1 MKTAKF
7 YIPLL
12 LVESYLLFTLWL
24 FFFGPVI
31 WPVENKKEFL
41 FVVSLYHAFFIAGYL
56 LSCRFS
62 LKQSIRTVESN
73 GHNLFLK
80 YYWVIIVFAF
90 IAMVILHR
98 NTTLSRSYFP
108 TGFFSELLKGLLAPA
123 EVRSFYASA
132 ASREG
137 FSGNAYVT
145 GLLLFF
151 GVFKYVLLPGLVFF
165 WDRLSTTRKVVGFL
179 VVMLPLCTGIISSL
193 SAINFYY
200 LFVVSVCLF
209 GVVIS
214 NKSAGFFV
222 ELGRRKTFLFFLAFI
237 FLFSFWQFYSVKSGV
252 SPYKVFFEDEKPVS
266 FSYLNETGSVFKSD
280 LEPAEKAKVADSSV
294 KDTAP
299 AVPENVDITVR
310 PAKTN
315 VVALPATVDNKGTTA
330 KNHSSHTT
338 ASPPKA
344 SISEPPPVKVETAI
358 LPEIA
363 KVADVP
369 AQVAVAVV
377 PEKSPLTDF
386 YEKLTVYL
394 VQGYQGVSI
403 ALGEKFDSSYGIGH
417 SVFLQRVFAEHLGI
431 DVRDRTFQRKITARW
446 DENVYWHSF
455 YSYMANDVSFFG
467 VSIVMLIL
475 GWYFANVYLAV
486 VIDDDF
492 FAKMLLPLFAIM
504 FLYIPANNQI
514 FSFLETMIS
523 FWILTALYIFHRRR
537 TAVRHAQGFTEVNT
551 AGQV

>member
-62 LKQSIRTVESN
+62 LKQPARAVEPN
-73 GHNLFLK
+73 GDNLFLR
-80 YYWVIIVFAF
+80 YYWIIIVFAF

-145 GLLLFF
+145 GMLLFF

-165 WDRLSTTRKVVGFL
+165 WDRLSTTRKLVGFL

-222 ELGRRKTFLFFLAFI
+222 ELGRRKTFLFFLVFI

-252 SPYKVFFEDEKPVS
+252 SPYKVFFEDEKPIS

-280 LEPAEKAKVADSSV
+280 LAPAEKAKDADSSV

-299 AVPENVDITVR
+299 AVPESVDITVR

-315 VVALPATVDNKGTTA
+315 VVALPATVDNKVATA
-330 KNHSSHTT
+330 KSNT
-338 ASPPKA
+338 APSPAKTVTPELPAK
-344 SISEPPPVKVETAI
+344 IETAA

-377 PEKSPLTDF
+377 PEKSNLTDF

-455 YSYMANDVSFFG
+455 YSYMANDVGFFG

-486 VIDDDF
+486 VNDDDF

-537 TAVRHAQGFTEVNT
+537 TAVRHAQGFTEVS
-551 AGQV
+551 AAQQV

>member
-62 LKQSIRTVESN
+62 LKQPDRAVEPN
-73 GHNLFLK
+73 GDNLFLR
-80 YYWVIIVFAF
+80 YYWIIIVFAF

-145 GLLLFF
+145 GMLLFF

-165 WDRLSTTRKVVGFL
+165 WDRLSTTRKLVGFL

-222 ELGRRKTFLFFLAFI
+222 ELGRRKTFLFFLVFI

-280 LEPAEKAKVADSSV
+280 LDPAEKAKGADSPV

-299 AVPENVDITVR
+299 AVPESVDITVR

-315 VVALPATVDNKGTTA
+315 VVALPATVDNKEATA
-330 KNHSSHTT
+330 KSNT
-338 ASPPKA
+338 APLPAKA
-344 SISEPPPVKVETAI
+344 MTPELPAKIETAA
-358 LPEIA
+358 LPQIA

-377 PEKSPLTDF
+377 PEKSNLTDF

-455 YSYMANDVSFFG
+455 YSYMANDVGFFG

-486 VIDDDF
+486 VNDDDF

-504 FLYIPANNQI
+504 FLYIPANNQV

-537 TAVRHAQGFTEVNT
+537 TAVRHAQDFTEVS
-551 AGQV
+551 AAQHV

>member
-24 FFFGPVI
+24 FFFGPVL

-41 FVVSLYHAFFIAGYL
+41 FVISLYHAFFIAGYL

-62 LKQSIRTVESN
+62 IKQPLKAVESN
-73 GHNLFLK
+73 GDNLFLR
-80 YYWVIIVFAF
+80 YYWVVILFAF

-98 NTTLSRSYFP
+98 NTTLSRSYLP

-123 EVRSFYASA
+123 EVRSFYASS

-137 FSGNAYVT
+137 FSGNPYVT

-151 GVFKYVLLPGLVFF
+151 GVFKYILLPGLVFF
-165 WDRLSTTRKVVGFL
+165 WDRLSTARKLVGFM
-179 VVMLPLCTGIISSL
+179 VVMIPLCTGIIASL

-209 GVVIS
+209 GVVVS

-222 ELGRRKTFLFFLAFI
+222 ELGRRKTFLFFLGFI

-252 SPYKVFFEDEKPVS
+252 SPYKVLFEDQKPVS

-280 LEPAEKAKVADSSV
+280 LEPAEKPKVADAPA

-299 AVPENVDITVR
+299 ALPKNVDIAVF

-315 VVALPATVDNKGTTA
+315 VVALPATVDHKGAAA
-330 KNHSSHTT
+330 KSHS
-338 ASPPKA
+338 AAVPEKA
-344 SISEPPPVKVETAI
+344 SAPELPVKANTAA

-363 KVADVP
+363 KIADVP
-369 AQVAVAVV
+369 AQVEVAVV
-377 PEKSPLTDF
+377 PEKSKLTDF

-403 ALGEKFDSSYGIGH
+403 SLGEKFDSSYGIGH

-431 DVRDRTFQRKITARW
+431 DVRDKTFQRKITARW

-455 YSYMANDVSFFG
+455 YSYIANDVSFFG
-467 VSIVMLIL
+467 VSIVMLVL
-475 GWYFANVYLAV
+475 GWYFANVYLSV
-486 VIDDDF
+486 VINDDF

-504 FLYIPANNQI
+504 FLYIPANNQV

-523 FWILTALYIFHRRR
+523 FWILTALYIFHKRR
-537 TAVRHAQGFTEVNT
+537 TAVRYAQNFTGVS
-551 AGQV
+551 AAKQA

>member
-1 MKTAKF
+1 M
-7 YIPLL
+7 
-12 LVESYLLFTLWL
+12 
-24 FFFGPVI
+24 
-31 WPVENKKEFL
+31 
-41 FVVSLYHAFFIAGYL
+41 
-56 LSCRFS
+56 
-62 LKQSIRTVESN
+62 
-73 GHNLFLK
+73 
-80 YYWVIIVFAF
+80 
-90 IAMVILHR
+90 
-98 NTTLSRSYFP
+98 
-108 TGFFSELLKGLLAPA
+108 
-123 EVRSFYASA
+123 
-132 ASREG
+132 
-137 FSGNAYVT
+137 
-145 GLLLFF
+145 LLFF

-165 WDRLSTTRKVVGFL
+165 WDRLSTTRKLVGFL

-222 ELGRRKTFLFFLAFI
+222 ELGRRKTFLFFLVFI

-280 LEPAEKAKVADSSV
+280 LDPAEKAKGADSPV

-299 AVPENVDITVR
+299 AVPESVDITVR

-315 VVALPATVDNKGTTA
+315 VVALPATVDNKEATA
-330 KNHSSHTT
+330 KSNT
-338 ASPPKA
+338 APLPAKA
-344 SISEPPPVKVETAI
+344 MTPELPAKIETAA
-358 LPEIA
+358 LPQIA

-377 PEKSPLTDF
+377 PEKSNLTDF

-455 YSYMANDVSFFG
+455 YSYMANDVGFFG

-486 VIDDDF
+486 VNDDDF

-504 FLYIPANNQI
+504 FLYIPANNQV

-537 TAVRHAQGFTEVNT
+537 TAVRHAQDFTEVS
-551 AGQV
+551 AAQHV

>member
-31 WPVENKKEFL
+31 WPIENRKEFL
-41 FVVSLYHAFFIAGYL
+41 LVIFLYHAFFIVGYL
-56 LSCRFS
+56 LSCRS
-62 LKQSIRTVESN
+62 TLKKTTRVVESD
-73 GHNLFLK
+73 GDNLFLK
-80 YYWVIIVFAF
+80 YFWIVLFFAF
-90 IAMVILHR
+90 VAMVILHR
-98 NTTLSRSYFP
+98 NTTLSSSYFSVD
-108 TGFFSELLKGLLAPA
+108 FFSDLAKGLLAPA
-123 EVRSFYASA
+123 EVRSFYASGVPRDRFE
-132 ASREG
+132 ASP
-137 FSGNAYVT
+137 YVT
-145 GLLLFF
+145 ALLLFF
-151 GVFKYVLLPGLVFF
+151 GVFKYILLPGLVLY
-165 WDRLSTTRKVVGFL
+165 WDRLTTVRKIAGFFI
-179 VVMLPLCTGIISSL
+179 VMIPLCTGIITSL

-209 GVVIS
+209 VLVVS
-214 NKSAGFFV
+214 NKSAGFLV
-222 ELGRRKTFLFFLAFI
+222 ELGRRKTFLYFLGFI

-252 SPYKVFFEDEKPVS
+252 SPYKVFFENKKPVP

-280 LEPAEKAKVADSSV
+280 LDPAEKAKNVGSPV
-294 KDTAP
+294 KDTA
-299 AVPENVDITVR
+299 
-310 PAKTN
+310 
-315 VVALPATVDNKGTTA
+315 
-330 KNHSSHTT
+330 
-338 ASPPKA
+338 
-344 SISEPPPVKVETAI
+344 
-358 LPEIA
+358 
-363 KVADVP
+363 
-369 AQVAVAVV
+369 AVV

-403 ALGEKFDSSYGIGH
+403 SLGEKFDSSYGIGH

-455 YSYMANDVSFFG
+455 YSYIANDVGFFG
-467 VSIVMLIL
+467 VSVVMLIL

-486 VIDDDF
+486 VINNDF

-504 FLYIPANNQI
+504 FLYIPANNQV
-514 FSFLETMIS
+514 FSFMEPMIS

-537 TAVRHAQGFTEVNT
+537 TAVRHAQGFTEVSA

>member
-1 MKTAKF
+1 MGWMKTAKF

-62 LKQSIRTVESN
+62 LKQPDRAVEPN
-73 GHNLFLK
+73 GDNLFLR
-80 YYWVIIVFAF
+80 YYWIIIVFAF

-145 GLLLFF
+145 GMLLFF

-165 WDRLSTTRKVVGFL
+165 WDRLSTTRKLVGFL

-222 ELGRRKTFLFFLAFI
+222 ELGRRKTFLFFLVFI

-280 LEPAEKAKVADSSV
+280 LDPAEKAKGADSPV

-299 AVPENVDITVR
+299 AVPESVDITVR

-315 VVALPATVDNKGTTA
+315 VVALPATVDNKEATA
-330 KNHSSHTT
+330 KSNT
-338 ASPPKA
+338 APLPAKA
-344 SISEPPPVKVETAI
+344 MTPELPAKIETAA
-358 LPEIA
+358 LPQIA

-377 PEKSPLTDF
+377 PEKSNLTDF

-455 YSYMANDVSFFG
+455 YSYMANDVGFFG

-486 VIDDDF
+486 VNDDDF

-504 FLYIPANNQI
+504 FLYIPANNQV

-537 TAVRHAQGFTEVNT
+537 TAVRHAQDFTEVS
-551 AGQV
+551 AAQHV

>member
-62 LKQSIRTVESN
+62 LKQPSRAVEPN
-73 GHNLFLK
+73 GDNLFLR
-80 YYWVIIVFAF
+80 YYWIIIVFAF

-145 GLLLFF
+145 GMLLFF

-165 WDRLSTTRKVVGFL
+165 WDRLSTTRKLVGFL

-222 ELGRRKTFLFFLAFI
+222 ELGRRKTFLFFLVFI

-252 SPYKVFFEDEKPVS
+252 SPYKVFFEDEKPIS

-280 LEPAEKAKVADSSV
+280 LAPAEKAKDADSSV

-299 AVPENVDITVR
+299 AVPESVDITVR

-315 VVALPATVDNKGTTA
+315 VVALPATVDNKVATA
-330 KNHSSHTT
+330 KSNT
-338 ASPPKA
+338 APSPAKTVTPELPAK
-344 SISEPPPVKVETAI
+344 IETAA

-377 PEKSPLTDF
+377 PEKSNLTDF

-455 YSYMANDVSFFG
+455 YSYMANDVGFFG

-486 VIDDDF
+486 VNDDDF

-537 TAVRHAQGFTEVNT
+537 TAVRHAQGFTEVS
-551 AGQV
+551 AAQQV

>member
-62 LKQSIRTVESN
+62 LKQPSRAVEPN
-73 GHNLFLK
+73 GDNLFLR
-80 YYWVIIVFAF
+80 YYWIIIVFAF

-145 GLLLFF
+145 GMLLFF

-165 WDRLSTTRKVVGFL
+165 WDRLSTTRKLVGFL

-214 NKSAGFFV
+214 NKSAEFFV
-222 ELGRRKTFLFFLAFI
+222 ELGRRKTFLFFLVFI

-252 SPYKVFFEDEKPVS
+252 SPYKVFFEDEKPIS

-280 LEPAEKAKVADSSV
+280 LAPAEKAKD
-294 KDTAP
+294 
-299 AVPENVDITVR
+299 
-310 PAKTN
+310 
-315 VVALPATVDNKGTTA
+315 
-330 KNHSSHTT
+330 
-338 ASPPKA
+338 
-344 SISEPPPVKVETAI
+344 
-358 LPEIA
+358 
-363 KVADVP
+363 
-369 AQVAVAVV
+369 AVAVV
-377 PEKSPLTDF
+377 PEKSNLTDF

-455 YSYMANDVSFFG
+455 YSYMANDVGFFG

-486 VIDDDF
+486 VNDDDF

-537 TAVRHAQGFTEVNT
+537 TAVRHAQGFTEVS
-551 AGQV
+551 AAQQV

>member
-62 LKQSIRTVESN
+62 LKQPDRAVEPN
-73 GHNLFLK
+73 GDNLFLR
-80 YYWVIIVFAF
+80 YYWIIIVFAF

-145 GLLLFF
+145 GMLLFF

-165 WDRLSTTRKVVGFL
+165 WDRLSTTRKLVGFL

-222 ELGRRKTFLFFLAFI
+222 ELGRRKTFLFFLVFI

-280 LEPAEKAKVADSSV
+280 LDPAEKAKGADSPV

-299 AVPENVDITVR
+299 AVPESVDITVR

-315 VVALPATVDNKGTTA
+315 VVALPATVDNKEATA
-330 KNHSSHTT
+330 KSNT
-338 ASPPKA
+338 APLPAKA
-344 SISEPPPVKVETAI
+344 MTPELPAKIETAA
-358 LPEIA
+358 LPQIA

-377 PEKSPLTDF
+377 PEKSNLTDF

-455 YSYMANDVSFFG
+455 YSYMANDVGFFG

-486 VIDDDF
+486 VNDDDF

-504 FLYIPANNQI
+504 FLYIPANNQV

-537 TAVRHAQGFTEVNT
+537 TAVRHAQGFTEVS
-551 AGQV
+551 AAQHV

>member
-62 LKQSIRTVESN
+62 LKQPVRAVEPR
-73 GHNLFLK
+73 GDNLFLR
-80 YYWVIIVFAF
+80 YYWIIIVFAF

-145 GLLLFF
+145 GMLLLF

-165 WDRLSTTRKVVGFL
+165 WDRLSTTRKIVGFL

-222 ELGRRKTFLFFLAFI
+222 ELGRRKTFLFFLVFI

-252 SPYKVFFEDEKPVS
+252 SPYKVFFEDEKPIS

-280 LEPAEKAKVADSSV
+280 LDPAEKAKDAGLPV

-299 AVPENVDITVR
+299 AVPESVDITVR

-315 VVALPATVDNKGTTA
+315 VVALPATVDDKGATPKSNTA
-330 KNHSSHTT
+330 PLPT
-338 ASPPKA
+338 KA
-344 SISEPPPVKVETAI
+344 MTPELPAKIETVA
-358 LPEIA
+358 LPQIA

-377 PEKSPLTDF
+377 PEKSNLTDF

-455 YSYMANDVSFFG
+455 YSYMANDVGFFG

-486 VIDDDF
+486 VNDDDF

-537 TAVRHAQGFTEVNT
+537 TAVRHAQGFTEVS
-551 AGQV
+551 AAQQV

>member
-1 MKTAKF
+1 MKAAKL
-7 YIPLL
+7 YVPLF
-12 LVESYLLFTLWL
+12 LVEGYLLFTLWL
-24 FFFGPVI
+24 FFFGPVL
-31 WPVENKKEFL
+31 WPVEHKKEFL
-41 FVVSLYHAFFIAGYL
+41 LVVFLYHAFFISGYL

-62 LKQSIRTVESN
+62 LKKSLRKAEVNQD
-73 GHNLFLK
+73 NLFLK
-80 YYWVIIVFAF
+80 YFWLVVFFASVAII
-90 IAMVILHR
+90 ILHR
-98 NTTLSRSYFP
+98 NITLSTSYFP
-108 TGFFSELLKGLLAPA
+108 ADFFSALARGLLAPA
-123 EVRSFYASA
+123 EVRNMYASGA
-132 ASREG
+132 LKDKFEASP
-137 FSGNAYVT
+137 YVT
-145 GLLLFF
+145 ALLLFF
-151 GVFKYVLLPGLVFF
+151 GIFKYILLPGLVCF
-165 WDRLSTTRKVVGFL
+165 WDRLSVARKLVGSM
-179 VVMLPLCTGIISSL
+179 VAVIPLCTGIIASL

-209 GVVIS
+209 SVVVS
-214 NKSAGFFV
+214 NRSSGFFA
-222 ELGRRKTFLFFLAFI
+222 ELGKRKTFLFFLGFI

-252 SPYKVFFEDEKPVS
+252 SPYKVFFGNEKPLS

-280 LEPAEKAKVADSSV
+280 LDPAEKAKDAGLPV

-299 AVPENVDITVR
+299 AVPESVDITVR

-315 VVALPATVDNKGTTA
+315 VVALPATVDNKVAAAKSNTA
-330 KNHSSHTT
+330 
-338 ASPPKA
+338 
-344 SISEPPPVKVETAI
+344 PVPAKTVTPELPAKIETAA
-358 LPEIA
+358 LPQIA

-377 PEKSPLTDF
+377 PEKSNLTDF

-455 YSYMANDVSFFG
+455 YSYMANDVGFFG

-486 VIDDDF
+486 VNDDDF

-537 TAVRHAQGFTEVNT
+537 TAVRHAQGFTEVS
-551 AGQV
+551 AAQQV